1 MNFGAEPS
9 VVFGGLSLPTQT
21 LGLVGAF
28 ARDGVG
34 SVIERIYFEAG
45 DAEFV
50 AHEGGGGG
58 EVAPQARLAGAL
70 RGDGAL
76 QDAVAH
82 EDGPA
87 AGLAEDGRAAN
98 GVRLNKALDG
108 LTVDNFGLTVMRG
121 HWTAIA
127 FV

>member
-1 MNFGAEPS
+1 MAS
-9 VVFGGLSLPTQT
+9 LLPTQT

-34 SVIERIYFEAG
+34 SVIQRIYFEAG

-87 AGLAEDGRAAN
+87 AVGWPRTVAPRMACAST
-98 GVRLNKALDG
+98 RL
-108 LTVDNFGLTVMRG
+108 
-121 HWTAIA
+121 WTALPSIISG
-127 FV
+127 